1 MAGRGVAEQCEVAI
15 ADKYIFPPEAGDC
28 CLVVQGLVV
37 VLLLTSGY
45 LRVVHTTADR
55 RDEVMG
61 EGVFHRVIDTLY
73 MSVIYSDI

>member
-28 CLVVQGLVV
+28 CLVVQGLGV

-45 LRVVHTTADR
+45 LRVVHTAADR
-55 RDEVMG
+55 RDEDAR
-61 EGVFHRVIDTLY
+61 EGVGHRVVDALY
-73 MSVIYSDI
+73 VFDVRRVL

>member
-28 CLVVQGLVV
+28 CLVVQGLGV

-45 LRVVHTTADR
+45 LRVVHTAADR
-55 RDEVMG
+55 RDEDAG
-61 EGVFHRVIDTLY
+61 EGVGHWVVDAFDMLDVRRVL
-73 MSVIYSDI
+73 